1 WLVRFPP
8 PAGRGEVVGSIP
20 PSRREGGQG
29 GGADEVED
37 EKKKI
42 HDLVTKTLDEHELVW
57 RLREVGL
64 WPEGEPVPEEP
75 AAAQEERAA
84 IEAELAQLRKQS
96 AKVADP
102 EKALAQE
109 RVRRWHESKKRRAIA
124 KAERE
129 AEAKARREAWSAE
142 RA

>member
-1 WLVRFPP
+1 
-8 PAGRGEVVGSIP
+8 
-20 PSRREGGQG
+20 
-29 GGADEVED
+29 
-37 EKKKI
+37 
-42 HDLVTKTLDEHELVW
+42 HELVW

-142 RA
+142 RARTVVHAGEGVSAGLQHKVSDAAKLERR